1 MPTINKAKLLL
12 LILAA
17 TSSVTVWLYTRPV
30 PTDLE
35 YRQHADVLAAKQDW
49 DELANLAQRWSK
61 HHPNSGM
68 SYAASGDVH
77 RIRGSYAKAAEEYA
91 KAVSFEGGNPQLH
104 ALLGIM
110 MLETG
115 AFDKAIDACMKSTRL
130 ASNYPDG
137 WYCLSLAYAETGK
150 PQEAT
155 DALLVLAKVN
165 QQLHETAK
173 NIIKTHTCKRGSLDP
188 RSDLCSP

>member
-1 MPTINKAKLLL
+1 MPTINKAKLLV

-17 TSSVTVWLYTRPV
+17 TAGLAVWLYARI

-35 YRQHADVLAAKQDW
+35 YRQQAEALATKQDW
-49 DELANLAQRWSK
+49 AGLAKLAQRWSN

-77 RIRGSYAKAAEEYA
+77 RMSGRYAKAAEEYA
-91 KAVSFEGGNPQLH
+91 KAASHEAENPQLH

-115 AFDKAIDACMKSTRL
+115 AFDKAIDACAKSTRL
-130 ASNYPDG
+130 ASDYPDG
-137 WYCLSLAYAETGK
+137 WYCLSLAYAEAGK
-150 PQEAT
+150 PQEAA
-155 DALLVLAKVN
+155 DALRALAKAN
-165 QQLHETAK
+165 PQLHETAK
-173 NIIKTHTCKRGSLDP
+173 RIIKTHTCNQGRLNP
-188 RSDLCSP
+188 RADLCGK

>member
-1 MPTINKAKLLL
+1 MSQVKNKKLLAL
-12 LILAA
+12 ALIVIAGGAFWLYNRTIPTDMEYRSQAA
-17 TSSVTVWLYTRPV
+17 T
-30 PTDLE
+30 
-35 YRQHADVLAAKQDW
+35 LAAKQDW
-49 DELANLAQRWSK
+49 NSLEKLAQRWSS
-61 HHPNSGM
+61 HHPKSGM
-68 SYAASGDVH
+68 SYAATGDVY
-77 RIRGSYAKAAEEYA
+77 RMRGNYAKAAAEYA
-91 KAVSFEGGNPQLH
+91 TATFYEKENPQLH

-155 DALLVLAKVN
+155 DALRVLAKAN
-165 QQLHETAK
+165 QQLHETAR
-173 NIIKTHTCKRGSLDP
+173 NIIKTHTCKQGSLDL